1 MIPDRIAGYVPE
13 LVALR
18 HDLHMHPETAFEEF
32 RTGEVV
38 ARELARYGYEV
49 TTGLAGTGVIG
60 TLTQGAGRK
69 SIGLRA
75 DMDALPIAEATGLPY
90 ASRIAGKM
98 HACGHDGHTATLLG
112 AARHLAETRN
122 FDGTVHLIFQPAEED
137 ISGAKRMIEEGAFKR
152 FPCDAVFAFHNM
164 PGFPTGQFAVKPG
177 AIMAA
182 VDLARVVIT
191 GVGGHSAMPHLTI
204 DPIVAGAAIV
214 TGLQTIVSRNI
225 DPAEGAVV
233 TVGAFNA
240 GKASNVIP
248 QTAMLDICIRSCTR
262 PVRDLL
268 AKRVPRVIRGIAEA
282 HGCTAVIDYEYSYP
296 TTVNWVEETSF
307 ARLTA
312 EAFGGPHPARDL
324 EAPIMASEDFAYILE
339 TMPGCYFML
348 GNGDESHRKALHNP
362 GYDFNDEL
370 LPIGA
375 AFWTH
380 LVERY
385 LRAA

>member
-1 MIPDRIAGYVPE
+1 MIPERIAGYVSE

-18 HDLHMHPETAFEEF
+18 HDLHRHPETAFEER
-32 RTGEVV
+32 RTSGVV
-38 ARELARYGYEV
+38 AAELGRLGYRV
-49 TTGLAGTGVIG
+49 TTGIAGTGVVG
-60 TLTQGAGRK
+60 TLSNGSGRK

-75 DMDALPIAEATGLPY
+75 DMDALPIMETTGLPY
-90 ASRIAGKM
+90 ASVTPGKM

-112 AARHLAETRN
+112 AARLLAETRK

-137 ISGAKRMIEEGAFKR
+137 IGGAQRMIAEGLFER

-204 DPIVAGAAIV
+204 DPIVAGAAV
-214 TGLQTIVSRNI
+214 VSGLQTIVSRNI

-248 QTAMLDICIRSCTR
+248 QTAELDICIRSCTK

-268 AKRVPRVIRGIAEA
+268 ADRVPKVIRGIAEA
-282 HGCTAVIDYEYSYP
+282 HGCTAAIDYEYSYP
-296 TTVNWVEETSF
+296 TTINWVGETSF
-307 ARLTA
+307 VRLAA
-312 EAFGGPHPARDL
+312 EAFSGPHPVRDL
-324 EAPIMASEDFAYILE
+324 DAPMMGSEDFAYMLE
-339 TMPGCYFML
+339 ALPGCYFML
-348 GNGDESHRKALHNP
+348 GNGDEKHRKALHNP
-362 GYDFNDEL
+362 GYDFNDAL
-370 LPIGA
+370 LPIGV
-375 AFWTH
+375 AFWAH

-385 LRAA
+385 LPA

>member
-1 MIPDRIAGYVPE
+1 MIPDRIASYVPE
-13 LVALR
+13 LAALR
-18 HDLHMHPETAFEEF
+18 QDLHRHPETAFEEK
-32 RTGEVV
+32 RTSGVV
-38 ARELARYGYEV
+38 AAELGRLGYRV
-49 TTGLAGTGVIG
+49 TTGIAGTGVVG
-60 TLTQGAGRK
+60 TLANGSGRK

-75 DMDALPIAEATGLPY
+75 DMDALPIMESTGLPY
-90 ASRIAGKM
+90 ASVTPGKM

-112 AARHLAETRN
+112 AARLLAETRN

-137 ISGAKRMIEEGAFKR
+137 IGGAQRMIAEGLFER

-182 VDLARVVIT
+182 IDLARVIIT

-204 DPIVAGAAIV
+204 DPIVAGAAV
-214 TGLQTIVSRNI
+214 VSGLQTIVSRNI

-248 QTAMLDICIRSCTR
+248 QTAELDICIRSCTK

-268 AKRVPRVIRGIAEA
+268 AERVPRMIRGIAEA
-282 HGCTAVIDYEYSYP
+282 HGCTAEIDYEYSYP
-296 TTVNWVEETSF
+296 TTINWVGETSF
-307 ARLTA
+307 VRLAA
-312 EAFGGPHPARDL
+312 EAFGGPHPVRDHV
-324 EAPIMASEDFAYILE
+324 APMMGSEDFSYMLE
-339 TMPGCYFML
+339 ALPGCYFML
-348 GNGDESHRKALHNP
+348 GNGDEKHRKALHNP
-362 GYDFNDEL
+362 GYDFNDAL
-370 LPIGA
+370 LPIGT
-375 AFWTH
+375 AFWAH

-385 LRAA
+385 LPA

>member
-1 MIPDRIAGYVPE
+1 MIPERIAGYVSE

-18 HDLHMHPETAFEEF
+18 HDLHRHPETAFEER
-32 RTGEVV
+32 RTSGVV
-38 ARELARYGYEV
+38 AAELGRLGYRV
-49 TTGLAGTGVIG
+49 TTGIAGTGVVG
-60 TLTQGAGRK
+60 TLSNGSGRK

-75 DMDALPIAEATGLPY
+75 DMDALPIMETTGLPY
-90 ASRIAGKM
+90 ASVTPGKM

-112 AARHLAETRN
+112 AARLLAETRK

-137 ISGAKRMIEEGAFKR
+137 IGGAQRMIAEGLFER

-204 DPIVAGAAIV
+204 DPIVAGAAV
-214 TGLQTIVSRNI
+214 VSGLQTIVSRNI

-248 QTAMLDICIRSCTR
+248 QTAELDICIRSCTK

-268 AKRVPRVIRGIAEA
+268 ADRVPKVIRGIAEA
-282 HGCTAVIDYEYSYP
+282 HGCTAAIDYEYSYP
-296 TTVNWVEETSF
+296 TTINWVGETSF
-307 ARLTA
+307 VRLAA
-312 EAFGGPHPARDL
+312 EAFSGPHPVRDL
-324 EAPIMASEDFAYILE
+324 DAPMMGSEDFAYMLE
-339 TMPGCYFML
+339 ALPGCYFML
-348 GNGDESHRKALHNP
+348 GNGDEKHRKALHNP
-362 GYDFNDEL
+362 SYDFNDAL
-370 LPIGA
+370 LPIGV
-375 AFWTH
+375 AFWAH

-385 LRAA
+385 LPA